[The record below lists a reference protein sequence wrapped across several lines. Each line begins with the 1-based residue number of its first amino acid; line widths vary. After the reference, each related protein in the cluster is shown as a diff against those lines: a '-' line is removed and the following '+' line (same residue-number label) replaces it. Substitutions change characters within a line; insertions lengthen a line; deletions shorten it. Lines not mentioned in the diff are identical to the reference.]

1 MSNNKLTGG
10 VDGVR
15 GEVERKVMEAMPGRQ
30 RRVGFEGADVVK
42 GEFDVGKEVRP
53 AVRGERDMAG
63 GEDGDNVVFGGAYCT
78 LRREGT
84 VIVGGDILVGDAGG
98 NKESGKVRGGFVV

>member
-15 GEVERKVMEAMPGRQ
+15 GKVEGSVVKAMPSRQ

-42 GEFDVGKEVRP
+42 GEFYVGMEVRS
-53 AVRGERDMAG
+53 AVRGERDMTG
-63 GEDGDNVVFGGAYCT
+63 G
-78 LRREGT
+78 
-84 VIVGGDILVGDAGG
+84 
-98 NKESGKVRGGFVV
+98 

>member
-1 MSNNKLTGG
+1 MGNDKLTGG
-10 VDGVR
+10 VDGVG
-15 GEVERKVMEAMPGRQ
+15 GEVERKVMEDMPGRQ

-53 AVRGERDMAG
+53 TVRWERDMAG

-84 VIVGGDILVGDAGG
+84 VIVGGDILVGDARGD
-98 NKESGKVRGGFVV
+98 KESGKVS

>member
-15 GEVERKVMEAMPGRQ
+15 VKVERSAVKAMPSRH

-42 GEFDVGKEVRP
+42 GEFYVGKEVRP
-53 AVRGERDMAG
+53 AVRGERDMTG
-63 GEDGDNVVFGGAYCT
+63 G
-78 LRREGT
+78 
-84 VIVGGDILVGDAGG
+84 
-98 NKESGKVRGGFVV
+98 

>member
-1 MSNNKLTGG
+1 MGNDKLTGG

-15 GEVERKVMEAMPGRQ
+15 SKVEGSVVQAMPSRQ

-84 VIVGGDILVGDAGG
+84 VIVGGDILIGDVGGD
-98 NKESGKVRGGFVV
+98 KEGSKVS

>member
-1 MSNNKLTGG
+1 MGNNKLTGG

-15 GEVERKVMEAMPGRQ
+15 GKVEGRVVKAMPSRQ
-30 RRVGFEGADVVK
+30 RRVRFEGADVVK

-84 VIVGGDILVGDAGG
+84 VVVGGDILIGDVGGD
-98 NKESGKVRGGFVV
+98 KEGSKVS

>member
-1 MSNNKLTGG
+1 
-10 VDGVR
+10 
-15 GEVERKVMEAMPGRQ
+15 MPSRQ
-30 RRVGFEGADVVK
+30 RRVGFEGAGVVK

-84 VIVGGDILVGDAGG
+84 VIVGGDILVGDIGRD
-98 NKESGKVRGGFVV
+98 KEGSKVSGGFVI

>member
-1 MSNNKLTGG
+1 M
-10 VDGVR
+10 R
-15 GEVERKVMEAMPGRQ
+15 GEVERKVMEAMPSRQ

-53 AVRGERDMAG
+53 AVRGERDMTG

-84 VIVGGDILVGDAGG
+84 VIVGGDILVGDIGRD
-98 NKESGKVRGGFVV
+98 KEGSKVSGGFVI

>member
-1 MSNNKLTGG
+1 MGNDKLTGG
-10 VDGVR
+10 VDGVG
-15 GEVERKVMEAMPGRQ
+15 GEIERKVMEAVPGRQ
-30 RRVGFEGADVVK
+30 RGVGCEGADVVK

-53 AVRGERDMAG
+53 TVRWERDMAG

-84 VIVGGDILVGDAGG
+84 VIVGGDILVGDVGG
-98 NKESGKVRGGFVV
+98 DKEGSKVS

>member
-15 GEVERKVMEAMPGRQ
+15 GKVEGSVVEAMPSRQ

-84 VIVGGDILVGDAGG
+84 VIVGGDILIGDVGGD
-98 NKESGKVRGGFVV
+98 KEGSKVS

>member
-1 MSNNKLTGG
+1 M
-10 VDGVR
+10 R

-53 AVRGERDMAG
+53 AVRGERDMTG
-63 GEDGDNVVFGGAYCT
+63 G
-78 LRREGT
+78 
-84 VIVGGDILVGDAGG
+84 
-98 NKESGKVRGGFVV
+98 

>member
-1 MSNNKLTGG
+1 M
-10 VDGVR
+10 R
-15 GEVERKVMEAMPGRQ
+15 GEVEGKVMEAMPCRQ
-30 RRVGFEGADVVK
+30 RRVGFEGTEVVK

-84 VIVGGDILVGDAGG
+84 VIVGGDILIGDVGGD
-98 NKESGKVRGGFVV
+98 KEGSKVS

>member
-15 GEVERKVMEAMPGRQ
+15 GKVEGSVVKAMPSRQ

-84 VIVGGDILVGDAGG
+84 VIVRGDVLIGDVGGD
-98 NKESGKVRGGFVV
+98 KEGSKVS